1 MAYTNP
7 HVFGRELIISYQW
20 QQRYGGQT
28 HLGAEYHISKP
39 LALRIGYRDSHFTTG
54 IGIMVRQFRL
64 DYALLFGDLIST
76 HFLSLLW
83 TF

>member
-7 HVFGRELIISYQW
+7 HIFGRKLILSYQW

-28 HLGAEYHISKP
+28 HLGVEYHITDP
-39 LALRIGYRDSHFTTG
+39 LAVRIGYRDSRFTTG
-54 IGIMVRQFRL
+54 IGIELRQFRL